1 MAFNVKGEWLGLK
14 NIDKRLS
21 DYPAIVQKDAGL
33 VIAEGVLAI
42 HGEARKSIQRI
53 ASKGNERPDG
63 SFASAPGMPPNTD
76 TGTLVR
82 SIEFDIDTD
91 KATGRVFASAEYA
104 AALEFG
110 TKDMTERPFMAPAYA
125 KFRDKIIKNLQ
136 KVLKLKK

>member
-1 MAFNVKGEWLGLK
+1 MAFNVQGGWIGLHLIKK
-14 NIDKRLS
+14 NLS
-21 DYPAIVQKDAGL
+21 DYSKKVQEQAGL
-33 VIAEGVLAI
+33 VVGEGVLAI
-42 HGEARKSIQRI
+42 HAEARKSIQRI

-82 SIEFDIDTD
+82 SIEFDIDME
-91 KATGRVFASAEYA
+91 KAKGKVFANAEYA

-125 KFRDKIIKNLQ
+125 KFRDDIIKKLK
-136 KVLKLKK
+136 KVLKSE